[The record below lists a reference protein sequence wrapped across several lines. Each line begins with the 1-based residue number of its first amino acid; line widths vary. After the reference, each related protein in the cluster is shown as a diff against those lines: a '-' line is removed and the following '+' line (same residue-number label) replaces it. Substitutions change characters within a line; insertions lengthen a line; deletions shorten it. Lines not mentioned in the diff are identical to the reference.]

1 MEIKK
6 KLKGSNVLIGMLT
19 VQVIATGL
27 QLLSKVILSH
37 GTFVFALMT
46 YRHVVA
52 TLCIAPFA
60 LIWER
65 DSLMKKV
72 TWSVLFWLFM
82 IALTGTIKH

>member
-1 MEIKK
+1 MKKMMEIKK
-6 KLKGSNVLIGMLT
+6 KLKGSNVLIGMLI

-65 DSLMKKV
+65 FV
-72 TWSVLFWLFM
+72 TFYRC
-82 IALTGTIKH
+82 